1 MRYFCAMKSLKA
13 LLFGLLAVVATACG
27 DSGRFSVQGTV
38 EGGKSMNL
46 RYVFYNG
53 NAFAQGITAVRDGRF
68 SFEGAT
74 MQPAMMELY
83 DNDYRLLGR
92 LYVAN
97 GDEIECTIDPSDP
110 YMLRAAGNDAIERW
124 TRWQRDNA
132 SALNAGRADALVEKY
147 VGEHPADVVST
158 LLLTS
163 LYDTSTPDG
172 VRRAD
177 SLLSLIE
184 ADARPM
190 NITQSFIAQLDANL
204 HAADTR
210 VRDFKA
216 RVLGKGPDTLRVA
229 DAALSVYAFSTE
241 HSLRKDSVVPLLRE
255 LHKRNGRRSVRVLDI
270 SLDADTTA
278 WRRITR
284 PDSADWTQAW
294 LPGGIAARGID
305 SLAVPSL
312 PYFIVADSTGRQL
325 LRTPSAAAL
334 KHFVESLKQ

>member
-255 LHKRNGRRSVRVLDI
+255 RACARYIARRRHHRMATHHSPRLGR
-270 SLDADTTA
+270 LDAGVAARRHRRPRHRQPGRAVAPLLHRGRLHRAPATPHPIGRGPQA
-278 WRRITR
+278 LRRIAET
-284 PDSADWTQAW
+284 
-294 LPGGIAARGID
+294 IA
-305 SLAVPSL
+305 
-312 PYFIVADSTGRQL
+312 VA
-325 LRTPSAAAL
+325 
-334 KHFVESLKQ
+334 E

>member
-1 MRYFCAMKSLKA
+1 MKSLKT
-13 LLFGLLAVVATACG
+13 LVIGLLAVVATACG

-68 SFEGAT
+68 SFEGVT

-110 YMLRAAGNDAIERW
+110 YMLRASGNDALARW

-132 SALNAGRADALVEKY
+132 PALNAGRADALVEKY
-147 VGEHPADVVST
+147 VGEHAADVVST

-163 LYDTSTPDG
+163 LYDASTPDG
-172 VRRAD
+172 LRRAD

-184 ADARPM
+184 PDARPM
-190 NITQSFIAQLDANL
+190 NLTQSFMAQIDANL
-204 HAADTR
+204 HADTLR

-216 RVLGKGPDTLRVA
+216 RVLGKGPDTVRVA
-229 DAALSVYAFSTE
+229 DAPLSVYALSTE
-241 HSLRKDSVVPLLRE
+241 HSLRKDSVVPLLTE
-255 LHKRNGRRSVRVLDI
+255 LHKRSGRRSVRVVDI

-294 LPGGIAARGID
+294 LPGGTAARGID

-325 LRTPSAAAL
+325 LRTPSAGAVR
-334 KHFVESLKQ
+334 HYIESAE